1 MHTQFS
7 RLTFDLC
14 PVSGAPVGYNMPM
27 RRSLSTVVVSFMLL
41 VLAATLPSFAAGLP
55 ESPANDAVKS
65 GIARL
70 ERAAYSEALKEF
82 DRSLDLFAG
91 AERLDGAQRA
101 YMQLFVSHRHHA
113 NVLMKAMKA
122 WVEKRR
128 TAPGGS
134 APELVAFDTWV
145 KERDALAEAT
155 INLVH
160 NSPDWK

>member
-1 MHTQFS
+1 
-7 RLTFDLC
+7 
-14 PVSGAPVGYNMPM
+14 VGYNMPM

-41 VLAATLPSFAAGLP
+41 ASAATVPSFAADQT

-65 GIARL
+65 AIVLL
-70 ERAAYSEALKEF
+70 ERAEYSEALKQF
-82 DRSLDLFAG
+82 DRALDLFAG
-91 AERLDGAQRA
+91 AERLDGAQAA
-101 YMQLFVSHRHHA
+101 YMRLFVSHRHHA

-128 TAPGGS
+128 TTPNGS
-134 APELVAFDTWV
+134 APESAAFAAWV